1 MKQPRRMTD
10 PDASRAFQVSLLGG
24 LEILTQTGRPLVLPS
39 RKAEALF
46 AVLARHPGRRQDRER
61 LTALLWPDSAPG
73 AGRTS
78 LRQVLKQLRRAF
90 AAHDGQIVLAEGDT
104 LAVNDDLIKVDVA
117 GIERASGAAERLNLA
132 ELARVYRGDFLEG
145 FGGVEDPFDEWVA
158 HQRMQLREQVADALF
173 TDFTSGDHRPRS
185 RDIVQLAVRLLALDP
200 LREDLHRLLMRCY
213 IDDGRRAAALAQ
225 YRSCCAVLKHEL
237 GVEPEPET
245 QTLHREIR
253 EVARQRPVVAWSPE
267 QEARAVSGIE
277 AVVARPALAVLPFVN
292 LDGDED
298 RDYFADGLSEDVTI
312 ALAGW
317 RRFPLIASSSTL
329 TYRKAPVD
337 PHQLGEE
344 LGARYLVAGSIRH
357 QGKQVR
363 INVRLIDAGDGRILW
378 TRRYD
383 VEPGDILAAQ
393 DESSARIAAAIQPQL
408 EHAELRRIV
417 TKRTADLNAWDHFLR
432 GVSFL
437 NRFSSEDHEL
447 ARSHF
452 ERAIEIDPDYGDA
465 YTGLADTHLYDI
477 VIQQRQDTGSG
488 LVNEA
493 QLRHA
498 FEAARAAVAL
508 DPDSSAA
515 RRALGHAHVWA
526 REFDA
531 AITET
536 EQAVELNPSN
546 ADARRALG
554 NRLDLVGRTS
564 EGIAQMEWALQLSPR
579 DPRRWIQLGFITRA
593 HLDAKHYDEALNWA
607 RQAVRLR
614 PDQPETHFRLAVCLA
629 HLGRRKQAE
638 AAIAE
643 CERLRK
649 GFVTEK
655 SVWRPYA
662 DPARS
667 EHFFHGL
674 RRLGLMNP

>member
-1 MKQPRRMTD
+1 MTD

-24 LEILTQTGRPLVLPS
+24 LEVLTRTGRPVVFPA
-39 RKAEALF
+39 RKAEALL

-61 LTALLWPDSAPG
+61 LTGLLWPDSAPD
-73 AGRTS
+73 AARTS
-78 LRQVLKQLRRAF
+78 LRQALKQLRRAF
-90 AAHDGQIVLAEGDT
+90 AADDGQIVLTEGDA
-104 LAVNDDLIKVDVA
+104 LAINGDLIDVDVA
-117 GIERASGAAERLNLA
+117 RLEHASRAAEHPDLA

-145 FGGVEDPFDEWVA
+145 FASVEDPFDEWVTL
-158 HQRMQLREQVADALF
+158 QRMQLREQVADALSTHF
-173 TDFTSGDHRPRS
+173 IGDDHRPQARHV
-185 RDIVQLAVRLLALDP
+185 VQLAVRLLALDP
-200 LREDLHRLLMRCY
+200 LREDLHRLLMRFY
-213 IDDGRRAAALAQ
+213 LDDGRRAAALAQ
-225 YRSCCAVLKHEL
+225 YRSCCTVLKQEL
-237 GVEPEPET
+237 DVEPEPAT
-245 QTLHREIR
+245 QALHQEIR
-253 EVARQRPVVAWSPE
+253 EVPPRTAITSSLQPE
-267 QEARAVSGIE
+267 AHTETGIE

-298 RDYFADGLSEDVTI
+298 RDYFADGLSEDVIT

-337 PHQLGEE
+337 PHRLGEE
-344 LGARYLVAGSIRH
+344 LGARYLVAGSIRR
-357 QGKQVR
+357 QGGQAR
-363 INVRLIDAGDGRILW
+363 INVRLIDADDGRILW

-393 DESSARIAAAIQPQL
+393 DESAGRIAAAIQPQL

-417 TKRTADLNAWDHFLR
+417 TKRTADLNAWDYFLR
-432 GVSFL
+432 GVSLL
-437 NRFSSEDHEL
+437 NRFTAEDHDH
-447 ARSHF
+447 ARSYF

-465 YTGLADTHLYDI
+465 YTGLADTHLFDI
-477 VIQQRQDTGSG
+477 VIQQRQAAGSG
-488 LVNEA
+488 QVNES

-515 RRALGHAHVWA
+515 WRSLGHAHVWA
-526 REFDA
+526 REFEA

-536 EQAVELNPSN
+536 EKAVELNPSN

-554 NRLDLVGRTS
+554 NRLDLVGRTP
-564 EGIAQMEWALQLSPR
+564 EGIKQMEWALQLSPR
-579 DPRRWIQLGFITRA
+579 DPRRWVQLGFITRA
-593 HLDAKHYDEALNWA
+593 HLDAGHYDEALSWA
-607 RQAVRLR
+607 RQAVHLR

-649 GFVTEK
+649 GFIAEK
-655 SVWRPYA
+655 SAWRPYS
-662 DPARS
+662 DPARN

-674 RRLGLMNP
+674 RRLGLMTP